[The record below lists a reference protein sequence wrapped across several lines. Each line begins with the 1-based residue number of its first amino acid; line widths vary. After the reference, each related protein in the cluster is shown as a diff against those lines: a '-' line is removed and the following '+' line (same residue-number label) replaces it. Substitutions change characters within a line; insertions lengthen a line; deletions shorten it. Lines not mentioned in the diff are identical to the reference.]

1 MPLRDHFHP
10 PISRTFAW
18 EGFHGTW
25 PSMLVGRVRRL
36 LPKGYIA
43 EPRARM
49 GQYFELDVGAFEHES
64 SLPDVSN
71 VNGGAVTTSQ
81 TIAEP
86 TVSADIDIGDQHEY
100 EVLIYDVEREKT
112 LVAAVE
118 FVSPGNKDR
127 AEHRHALI
135 AKCSALLQ
143 QNVSVAIVDIVT
155 NRSGNLYAELLVELS
170 VTDPSLGTEPPSLYA
185 ASCRTRTIKHRKR
198 FDAWAYP
205 VVLGKPLPELPLWYT
220 PDQFVVLDLEGSYED
235 TCHLLGVE

>member
-25 PSMLVGRVRRL
+25 PGMLVGRVRRL
-36 LPKGYIA
+36 LPPGYIA

-49 GQYFELDVGAFEHES
+49 GQYFELHIGTFERENS
-64 SLPDVSN
+64 ASGVSHP
-71 VNGGAVTTSQ
+71 NGGTVTMSQ
-81 TIAEP
+81 TVAQP
-86 TVSADIDIGDQHEY
+86 TVSADMDIGDQHEY

-112 LVAAVE
+112 LVAAVD

-127 AEHRHALI
+127 AEHRQAFV

-143 QNVSVAIVDIVT
+143 QNVSVAIVDVVT
-155 NRSGNLYAELLVELS
+155 DRTGNLYAELLGDLG
-170 VTDPSLGTEPPSLYA
+170 VTDPTLGADPPPLYA
-185 ASCRTRTIKHRKR
+185 ASCRTRTDRHRNR

-205 VVLGKPLPELPLWYT
+205 VVLGQPLPTLPLWYA
-220 PDQFVVLDLEGSYED
+220 PDRAVTLDLEGSYED
-235 TCHLLGVE
+235 TCQLLGIG

>member
-10 PISRTFAW
+10 PISRTFGW

-25 PSMLVGRVRRL
+25 PGMLVGRVRTL
-36 LPKGYIA
+36 LPPGYIA

-49 GQYFELDVGAFEHES
+49 GQYFELDIGAFEHGNTS
-64 SLPDVSN
+64 PAISN
-71 VNGGAVTTSQ
+71 ANLGTATMSQ

-127 AEHRHALI
+127 LEHRQAFV

-143 QNVSVAIVDIVT
+143 RNIGVAIVDIVT
-155 NRSGNLYAELLVELS
+155 LRGGNLYAELLGELGVS
-170 VTDPSLGTEPPSLYA
+170 DPTLGEEMPSLYA
-185 ASCRTRTIKHRKR
+185 ASCRTRTHKHRNR

-205 VVLGKPLPELPLWYT
+205 VVLGQPLPTLPLWYA
-220 PDQFVVLDLEGSYED
+220 PDRVLTLDLEGSYED
-235 TCHLLGVE
+235 TCRLLGVE

>member
-10 PISRTFAW
+10 PISRAFSW

-25 PSMLVGRVRRL
+25 PGMLVGRVRRL
-36 LPKGYIA
+36 LPPGYLA

-49 GQYFELDVGAFEHES
+49 GQYFELAIGAFEHES
-64 SLPDVSN
+64 SVSDATKA
-71 VNGGAVTTSQ
+71 NGGAATMLP

-127 AEHRHALI
+127 AEHRQAFV

-143 QNVSVAIVDIVT
+143 QNVSVAIVDVVT
-155 NRSGNLYAELLVELS
+155 DRSGNLYADLLGELGVADQTLGA
-170 VTDPSLGTEPPSLYA
+170 DPASLYA
-185 ASCRTRTIKHRKR
+185 ASCRTRTNKHRNR
-198 FDAWAYP
+198 FDAWSYP
-205 VVLGKPLPELPLWYT
+205 VVLGQPLPALPLWYA
-220 PDQFVVLDLEGSYED
+220 PDQAVTLDLEGSYED
-235 TCHLLGVE
+235 TCQLLGIG

>member
-10 PISRTFAW
+10 PISRTFGW

-25 PSMLVGRVRRL
+25 PGMLVGRVR
-36 LPKGYIA
+36 PMIPVGYIA

-49 GQYFELDVGAFEHES
+49 GQYFELDSGTFERDRTSHEMS
-64 SLPDVSN
+64 AMDSADSTM
-71 VNGGAVTTSQ
+71 AQ

-100 EVLIYDVEREKT
+100 EVLIYDVTREKT

-127 AEHRHALI
+127 AEHRQAFV

-143 QNVSVAIVDIVT
+143 RNVSVAIVDIVT
-155 NRSGNLYAELLVELS
+155 DRSGNLYAELLEELGI
-170 VTDPSLGTEPPSLYA
+170 TDLTLGGYPPQLYA
-185 ASCRTRTIKHRKR
+185 TSCRTRSSEHRNR

-205 VVLGKPLPELPLWYT
+205 VKLGQALPAVPLWYA
-220 PDQFVVLDLEGSYED
+220 PDRVLALDLEGSYED
-235 TCHLLGVE
+235 TCQLLGIE

>member
-25 PSMLVGRVRRL
+25 PGMLVGRVRRL
-36 LPKGYIA
+36 LPPGDIA

-49 GQYFELDVGAFEHES
+49 GRYFGLDIGAFEHENPS
-64 SLPDVSN
+64 RDVSSAKN
-71 VNGGAVTTSQ
+71 STVTTSQ

-86 TVSADIDIGDQHEY
+86 TVSVDIDIGDQHEY
-100 EVLIYDVEREKT
+100 EALIYDVEREKT

-127 AEHRHALI
+127 AEHRQAFV

-143 QNVSVAIVDIVT
+143 QNVGVAVVDVVT
-155 NRSGNLYAELLVELS
+155 DRSGNLYAELLGELG
-170 VTDPSLGTEPPSLYA
+170 VTDQTLGTEPPSLYA
-185 ASCRTRTIKHRKR
+185 ASCRTRTNKHRNR

-205 VVLGKPLPELPLWYT
+205 VVLGQPLPALPLWYT
-220 PDQFVVLDLEGSYED
+220 QDRVVTLDIEGSYED
-235 TCHLLGVE
+235 TCYLLGIA

>member
-1 MPLRDHFHP
+1 MPLRDHFRP
-10 PISRTFAW
+10 PISRTFGW

-36 LPKGYIA
+36 LPPGYIA

-49 GQYFELDVGAFEHES
+49 GQYFELDIGAFEHQNRS
-64 SLPDVSN
+64 ADVNDADSGKAT
-71 VNGGAVTTSQ
+71 VAP

-118 FVSPGNKDR
+118 FVSLGNKDR
-127 AEHRHALI
+127 AEHRLAFV

-143 QNVSVAIVDIVT
+143 RNVSVAIVDVVT
-155 NRSGNLYAELLVELS
+155 NRSGNLYAELLGELG
-170 VTDPSLGTEPPSLYA
+170 VTDSTVGVEPPSLYA
-185 ASCRTRTIKHRKR
+185 ASCRTRTNKHRNR

-205 VVLGKPLPELPLWYT
+205 VVLGQPLPALPLWYA
-220 PDQFVVLDLEGSYED
+220 PDRAVTLDLEGSYED
-235 TCHLLGVE
+235 TCQLLGIE

>member
-10 PISRTFAW
+10 PISRTFGW

-25 PSMLVGRVRRL
+25 PGMLVGRVRRL
-36 LPKGYIA
+36 LPPGYIA

-49 GQYFELDVGAFEHES
+49 GQYFELDIGTFQHADAAADTGS
-64 SLPDVSN
+64 AQ
-71 VNGGAVTTSQ
+71 GGAATLSPA
-81 TIAEP
+81 IAEP
-86 TVSADIDIGDQHEY
+86 TVSAEIDIADQHEY
-100 EVLIYDVEREKT
+100 EVLIYDVARGKR

-127 AEHRHALI
+127 AEHRQAFV

-155 NRSGNLYAELLVELS
+155 DRSGNLYAELLGELG
-170 VTDPSLGTEPPSLYA
+170 VTDPALGDEPPPLYA
-185 ASCRTRTIKHRKR
+185 ASCRTRSDRHRNR

-205 VVLGKPLPELPLWYT
+205 ITLGQSLPALPLWYA
-220 PDQFVVLDLEGSYED
+220 PDRALTLDLEGSYED
-235 TCHLLGVE
+235 TCQLLGIA

>member
-25 PSMLVGRVRRL
+25 PGMLVGRVRGL
-36 LPKGYIA
+36 LPPGYIA

-49 GQYFELDVGAFEHES
+49 GQYFELDIGTFEHENPRS
-64 SLPDVSN
+64 GNP
-71 VNGGAVTTSQ
+71 NGGTTTVSQ
-81 TIAEP
+81 TFMEP

-100 EVLIYDVEREKT
+100 EVLIYDVERGKT

-127 AEHRHALI
+127 AGHRRAFV

-143 QNVSVAIVDIVT
+143 QNVSVAIVDVVT
-155 NRSGNLYAELLVELS
+155 DRGGNLYAELLGELG
-170 VTDPSLGTEPPSLYA
+170 VTDPTLGTQPPSLYA
-185 ASCRTRTIKHRKR
+185 ASCRTRSNKHRNR

-205 VVLGKPLPELPLWYT
+205 VVLGQPLPTLPLWYA
-220 PDQFVVLDLEGSYED
+220 PDRAVTLDLEGSYED
-235 TCHLLGVE
+235 TCHLLGVG

>member
-10 PISRTFAW
+10 PISRTFGW

-36 LPKGYIA
+36 LPPGYIA

-49 GQYFELDVGAFEHES
+49 GQFFELDIAAFEHENRAADTNDANS
-64 SLPDVSN
+64 GMATV
-71 VNGGAVTTSQ
+71 AQ
-81 TIAEP
+81 TITEP
-86 TVSADIDIGDQHEY
+86 TVSADIDIADQHEY
-100 EVLIYDVEREKT
+100 EVLIYDVGREKR

-127 AEHRHALI
+127 AEHRLAFV

-143 QNVSVAIVDIVT
+143 RNVSVAIVDVVT
-155 NRSGNLYAELLVELS
+155 NRNGNLYAELLGELG
-170 VTDPSLGTEPPSLYA
+170 VTDPTLGVEPPSLYA
-185 ASCRTRTIKHRKR
+185 TSCRTRTNGHRNR

-205 VVLGKPLPELPLWYT
+205 VVVGQPLPALPLWFE
-220 PDQFVVLDLEGSYED
+220 PDRAVTLDLEGSYED
-235 TCHLLGVE
+235 TCQLLGIE

>member
-25 PSMLVGRVRRL
+25 PGMLVGRVRRL
-36 LPKGYIA
+36 LPPGYIA

-49 GQYFELDVGAFEHES
+49 GQYFELDIGAFKQENP
-64 SLPDVSN
+64 SLDVMN
-71 VNGGAVTTSQ
+71 AKGGTATMAQPFV
-81 TIAEP
+81 EP

-100 EVLIYDVEREKT
+100 EILIYDVEREKT

-127 AEHRHALI
+127 AEHRLAFV

-143 QNVSVAIVDIVT
+143 RNVGVAIVDIVT
-155 NRSGNLYAELLVELS
+155 GRGGNLYAELLGEFG
-170 VTDPSLGTEPPSLYA
+170 VTDSTLGVEPPSLYA
-185 ASCRTRTIKHRKR
+185 ASCRTRTNNHRNR
-198 FDAWAYP
+198 FEAWAYP
-205 VVLGKPLPELPLWYT
+205 VQLGRPLPALSLWYAADRAVT
-220 PDQFVVLDLEGSYED
+220 LDLEGSYED
-235 TCHLLGVE
+235 TCQLLGVD

>member
-25 PSMLVGRVRRL
+25 PGMLVGRVRRL
-36 LPKGYIA
+36 LPPGYIA

-49 GQYFELDVGAFEHES
+49 GQYFELDIGAFEQEKRTS
-64 SLPDVSN
+64 DVN
-71 VNGGAVTTSQ
+71 NGNPGTATMPQ
-81 TIAEP
+81 AIAAP

-127 AEHRHALI
+127 AEHRLAFV

-143 QNVSVAIVDIVT
+143 RNVSVAIVDVVT
-155 NRSGNLYAELLVELS
+155 DRGGNLYAELLGELG
-170 VTDPSLGTEPPSLYA
+170 VTDATLGGNPTSLYA
-185 ASCRTRTIKHRKR
+185 ASCRTRTNKHRNR

-205 VVLGKPLPELPLWYT
+205 VLLGQSLPSPPLWYA
-220 PDQFVVLDLEGSYED
+220 PDRVVTLDLEGSYED
-235 TCHLLGVE
+235 TCQLLGIE

>member
-25 PSMLVGRVRRL
+25 PGMLVGRVRRL
-36 LPKGYIA
+36 LPRGYIA

-49 GQYFELDVGAFEHES
+49 GQYFELDIGTFEQENASPDASDAIGATATV
-64 SLPDVSN
+64 PR
-71 VNGGAVTTSQ
+71 
-81 TIAEP
+81 TIMQP
-86 TVSADIDIGDQHEY
+86 TASADIDIGDQHEY

-127 AEHRHALI
+127 AEHRQAFV

-143 QNVSVAIVDIVT
+143 KNVSVAIVDVVT
-155 NRSGNLYAELLVELS
+155 DRSGNLYAELLGELA
-170 VTDPSLGTEPPSLYA
+170 VTDQTLGAEPPSLYA
-185 ASCRTRTIKHRKR
+185 ASCRTRTNKHRNR
-198 FDAWAYP
+198 FDAWAYR
-205 VVLGKPLPELPLWYT
+205 VALGEPLPELPLWYA
-220 PDQFVVLDLEGSYED
+220 PDGMVTLDLEGSYED
-235 TCHLLGVE
+235 TCHLLGIG

>member
-36 LPKGYIA
+36 LPAGFIA

-49 GQYFELDVGAFEHES
+49 GQYFELDIGTFQQENIRPEVVHATGVAATMS
-64 SLPDVSN
+64 P
-71 VNGGAVTTSQ
+71 

-127 AEHRHALI
+127 AEHRQAFV

-143 QNVSVAIVDIVT
+143 QNVSVAIVDVVT
-155 NRSGNLYAELLVELS
+155 DRGGNLYAELLTELG
-170 VTDPSLGTEPPSLYA
+170 VTDPSLGPAPSSLYA
-185 ASCRTRTIKHRKR
+185 ASCRTRNHKDRHR

-205 VVLGKPLPELPLWYT
+205 VTLGQPLPPLPLWYA
-220 PDQFVVLDLEGSYED
+220 PDRAVTLDLEGSYED
-235 TCHLLGVE
+235 TCQLLGVG

>member
-25 PSMLVGRVRRL
+25 PGMLVGRVRSL
-36 LPKGYIA
+36 LPPGYIA

-49 GQYFELDVGAFEHES
+49 GRYFEMDIGTFEHKNPP
-64 SLPDVSN
+64 PDT
-71 VNGGAVTTSQ
+71 GKGIHGTVTMSQ

-127 AEHRHALI
+127 LEHRQAFV

-143 QNVSVAIVDIVT
+143 RNISVAIVDIVT
-155 NRSGNLYAELLVELS
+155 HRGGNLYAELLGELGLS
-170 VTDPSLGTEPPSLYA
+170 DPTLGAEVPSLYA
-185 ASCRTRTIKHRKR
+185 ASCRTWTNEHCNH

-205 VVLGKPLPELPLWYT
+205 VVLGQPLPAPLLWYA
-220 PDQFVVLDLEGSYED
+220 PDRALTLDLEGSYED